1 MNEVLFDAIPDSAY
15 PALNITEGS
24 QSVAHIVNML
34 VEIMLCDRDV
44 QWGWQ

>member
-24 QSVAHIVNML
+24 QSVARYCQHVS
-34 VEIMLCDRDV
+34 RDDAM
-44 QWGWQ
+44 